1 MNIAIDI
8 DDTLTDSFNYFQ
20 QYVAEFFGVGLDRRG
35 MSKSGRRGGAPGTAS
50 GGDTNEG
57 KERVNC
63 QVKCCFFI

>member
-35 MSKSGRRGGAPGTAS
+35 MTKMRSESRRAGYGFGRRY
-50 GGDTNEG
+50 E
-57 KERVNC
+57 
-63 QVKCCFFI
+63 